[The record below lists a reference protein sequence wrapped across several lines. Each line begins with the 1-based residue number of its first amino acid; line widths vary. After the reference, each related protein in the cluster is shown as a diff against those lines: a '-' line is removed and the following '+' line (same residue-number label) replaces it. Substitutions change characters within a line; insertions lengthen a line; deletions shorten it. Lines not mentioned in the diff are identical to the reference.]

1 VGNESPELI
10 ERQMEETRESL
21 TEKVALLEQQVTG
34 TIQSATEAVQDTVQT
49 VKSAVEGTV
58 EAVKGT
64 VQQSV
69 ASVSEGM
76 KEVLD
81 VRKHVQENPW
91 AMVGGAAAAG
101 FVTGLLVFGRRP
113 SNPRPAIPF
122 TSQPAAAPAYAPAAP
137 AYAPA
142 VSHRPGW
149 VSDLFELVGR
159 EVKKLAESVIAT
171 ASASLKE
178 TVGHR
183 VPELIDSALKPST
196 PCERADA
203 GTTGA
208 HANGPSATF
217 GTGGMRGGGI

>member
-1 VGNESPELI
+1 VGNESPDKSPELI

-34 TIQSATEAVQDTVQT
+34 TIQSATEAVQDTVHT
-49 VKSAVEGTV
+49 VKSAVEETV

-69 ASVSEGM
+69 ASVSEGV
-76 KEVLD
+76 KDVLD

-91 AMVGGAAAAG
+91 AMVGGAATVG

-113 SNPRPAIPF
+113 TSRGPTVPF
-122 TSQPAAAPAYAPAAP
+122 TSQPVTAPAYAPVPTQRP
-137 AYAPA
+137 A
-142 VSHRPGW
+142 W
-149 VSDLFELVGR
+149 VNDLFELAGR

-178 TVGHR
+178 TVGHK
-183 VPELIDSALKPST
+183 VPQLIDRAMMPSSA
-196 PCERADA
+196 CDRADA
-203 GTTGA
+203 VGAGA
-208 HANGPSATF
+208 HANGPSANY
-217 GTGGMRGGGI
+217 GAGGVRGGL